1 MEAKAKYEKVRGIA
15 TFSTAQKHQLD
26 RGFMFHDR
34 AEAAAVHTR
43 KSAKASMTANKPFE
57 TYKEVFGKNS
67 IKDFPALSNPY
78 PSNSTPKLIDQE
90 LVEDL
95 QHVSIRQ
102 PRCFAK
108 FCSFKGR
115 DMDP

>member
-1 MEAKAKYEKVRGIA
+1 
-15 TFSTAQKHQLD
+15 
-26 RGFMFHDR
+26 
-34 AEAAAVHTR
+34 
-43 KSAKASMTANKPFE
+43 MTANKIDELIPFE
-57 TYKEVFGKNS
+57 TYKEVFEKNS
-67 IKDFPALSNPY
+67 IEDFPALSNLY

-95 QHVSIRQ
+95 QHGSIRQ
-102 PRCFAK
+102 PRYFAK